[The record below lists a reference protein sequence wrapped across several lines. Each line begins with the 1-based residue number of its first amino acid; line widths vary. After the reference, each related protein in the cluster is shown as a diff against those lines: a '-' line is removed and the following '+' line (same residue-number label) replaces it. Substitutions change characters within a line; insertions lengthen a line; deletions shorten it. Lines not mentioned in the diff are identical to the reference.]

1 MPIDTKLVEKIKG
14 KSSLSNNDINDN
26 LNTINVELQLESM
39 MELDK
44 VLISGQLND
53 VPDYDNLQE
62 LNRIQFMKYPLNIQ
76 FLCNTKT
83 INNTSPFD

>member
-1 MPIDTKLVEKIKG
+1 ML
-14 KSSLSNNDINDN
+14 
-26 LNTINVELQLESM
+26 
-39 MELDK
+39 ELDK
-44 VLISGQLND
+44 TLIISQLND

-83 INNTSPFD
+83 INSKTSPFD